1 MKSTILFRHL
11 VFFLLSL
18 FYLPSIASTS
28 NAQPGIKNLLIKL
41 DKNYYYPQQKG
52 LTSLNAE
59 LLWEQQ
65 DTSSEKIKF
74 FNKPGFQ
81 FKGEL
86 KNHIYEKEI
95 VPSAKNLNLSDA
107 KKIEYINI
115 LNNYLDAFLPDT
127 LYEKFSNYEGQ
138 IKHQQKK
145 SLTIHLREKTSIEN
159 TTKYKL
165 FVDTEKWRITKIHIS
180 QNQEP
185 RNIEGKFF
193 YTRRGGQW
201 VVAEATSEYMVNGQ
215 TYTEKTE
222 YSYKRANTFWLVN
235 KIKQTI
241 KQDGHLILSYRLQ
254 LNDYKVNFAK

>member
-1 MKSTILFRHL
+1 MKSTILSRHL
-11 VFFLLSL
+11 VLFLLSL
-18 FYLPSIASTS
+18 FYLSSIASAS
-28 NAQPGIKNLLIKL
+28 NAQPEIKNLLIKL
-41 DKNYYYPQQKG
+41 DKKYYYPQKKG
-52 LTSLNAE
+52 LTSLFAE

-74 FNKPGFQ
+74 LKKPAFQ

-86 KNHIYEKEI
+86 KNNIYIKKIIPIAEN
-95 VPSAKNLNLSDA
+95 SNLSDA
-107 KKIEYINI
+107 EKTEYINV
-115 LNNYLDAFLPDT
+115 LNNYLDAFIPDT
-127 LYEKFSNYEGQ
+127 LSEKFSNYEGQ
-138 IKHQQKK
+138 IKHQRKK
-145 SLTIHLREKTSIEN
+145 SLVVHLREKDSIEN

-165 FVDTEKWRITKIHIS
+165 FIDTEKWRISKIHIR

-185 RNIEGKFF
+185 RNIEGEFF

-201 VVAEATSEYMVNGQ
+201 VVAETTSEYMVSSQ

-254 LNDYKVNFAK
+254 LNDYKMNFAK